1 VKALDAALITV
12 SAVLMAGGV
21 MLLETGAAVR
31 LGYVLV
37 ILGLASSATLP
48 VRLLLQTAR
57 RCE

>member
-31 LGYVLV
+31 LGYVL
-37 ILGLASSATLP
+37 AP
-48 VRLLLQTAR
+48 VFQ
-57 RCE
+57 